1 MPSYR
6 WKNGL
11 TSWYGP
17 KCLDFMGSPT
27 RVQAQAPV
35 QDVSGKELKKR
46 PAGLTRAY
54 VWQCTGVEGE
64 LLGQTL
70 PISAVDKYGIHIN
83 FGPERGYAELSVE
96 EWADQLVWPKMS
108 GLHGVSGSGSGSG
121 SSSEC
126 ERWMSQLAQLRTKIA
141 CFAPGSCL
149 ATARLSRAAQ
159 QAVGQRKGL
168 KKATTELTK
177 AYA

>member
-1 MPSYR
+1 MTLQ
-6 WKNGL
+6 KL
-11 TSWYGP
+11 A
-17 KCLDFMGSPT
+17 L
-27 RVQAQAPV
+27 
-35 QDVSGKELKKR
+35 
-46 PAGLTRAY
+46 
-54 VWQCTGVEGE
+54 GVERK

-70 PISAVDKYGIHIN
+70 LISAVDGYGLHTN
-83 FGPERGYAELSVE
+83 FGPEQGYAELSVE